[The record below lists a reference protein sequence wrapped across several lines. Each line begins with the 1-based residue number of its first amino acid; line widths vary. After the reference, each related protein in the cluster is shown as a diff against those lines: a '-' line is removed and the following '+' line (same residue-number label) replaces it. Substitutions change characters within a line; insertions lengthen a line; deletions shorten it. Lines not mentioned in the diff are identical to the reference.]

1 MERVYLGLGGNI
13 GDMRA
18 NLAVAAQRLNEAEG
32 LKVVAK
38 SSLYATAPWGKT
50 DQAEFY
56 NAVIACDCLLSPRQ
70 LLSLCQSIERQM
82 GRERKE
88 HWGPRLIDIDILLF
102 GDRQINEADLH
113 IPHPYL
119 EQRAFV
125 VIPLLEIAPRL
136 KLADGRFLAD
146 LPSARSVTEVR
157 RLQEI
162 F

>member
-13 GDMRA
+13 GDRRVA
-18 NLAVAAQRLNEAEG
+18 LAAASIMLNEAEG
-32 LKVVAK
+32 LSVVAK
-38 SSLYATAPWGKT
+38 SSLYATKPWGKT

-56 NAVIACDCLLSPRQ
+56 NAVLACDCLLSPRQ
-70 LLSLCQSIERQM
+70 LLNLCQSIEQQM

-88 HWGPRLIDIDILLF
+88 HWGPRLIDIDILFF
-102 GDRQINEADLH
+102 GKRQINEPDLL
-113 IPHPYL
+113 IPHPYI

-125 VIPLLEIAPRL
+125 LIPLLELDPQL

-146 LPSARSVTEVR
+146 LPAALTTPEIR
-157 RLQEI
+157 RLQEN